1 MAPGDRTTR
10 RTSQTPAHTLEH
22 AGEAIPYSV
31 IRSDRRTVA
40 IQVHADG
47 SVVVRAPRRM
57 RDRDVVDFA
66 ASRGAWVVHHRER
79 LRQRPPTAPGRTY
92 TPGETHRY
100 LAEEYTLA
108 VEQGPRGG
116 VRLEG
121 QRIVVTLRGEITPER
136 TRRALDAWSR
146 DHAADLFNERL
157 AICWPRFRAQF
168 ALSSDAMPAI
178 RVKAMRSRWGS
189 LSPQGAMSLNV
200 HLLAAPLECIDYV
213 IYHELCHLRV
223 RGHGPEFYRA
233 LEAIVPDWRRW
244 KKCLAEIGTH

>member
-1 MAPGDRTTR
+1 MTPGDSTTR
-10 RTSQTPAHTLEH
+10 RARQASAYTLEH

-47 SVVVRAPRRM
+47 TVVVRAPRRM
-57 RDRDVVDFA
+57 RERDVADFA
-66 ASRGAWVVHHRER
+66 ASRGAWVVHHRQR
-79 LRQRPPTAPGRTY
+79 LQQRASSVPGRTY
-92 TPGETHRY
+92 TSGETHRY

-146 DHAADLFNERL
+146 DHAADLFRERL
-157 AICWPRFRAQF
+157 TVCWNRFARPGE
-168 ALSSDAMPAI
+168 ALPTI
-178 RVKAMRSRWGS
+178 RVKAMRTRWGS
-189 LSPQGAMSLNV
+189 LSPQGSMSLNV
-200 HLLAAPLECIDYV
+200 HLIEAPLECIDYV

-223 RGHGPEFYRA
+223 RGHGPDFYRM
-233 LEAIVPDWRRW
+233 LETVVPDWRRW
-244 KKCLAEIGTH
+244 KKQLAGVRIC

>member
-1 MAPGDRTTR
+1 MTPGDRTTLR
-10 RTSQTPAHTLEH
+10 ALPASEHTIEH
-22 AGEAIPYSV
+22 AGEVIPYSV

-40 IQVHADG
+40 IQVYADG

-57 RDRDVVDFA
+57 PAPDIIAFA
-66 ASRGAWVVHHRER
+66 ASRGSWVFHHRQR
-79 LRQRPPTAPGRTY
+79 LKQRPPSTPGRTY

-100 LAEEYTLA
+100 LAEDYTLA
-108 VEQGPRGG
+108 VARGPRGG
-116 VRLEG
+116 VRLDG
-121 QRIVVTLRGEITPER
+121 SNIVVTLRGEITPER

-146 DHAADLFNERL
+146 DRARDLFSERL
-157 AICWPRFRAQF
+157 AICWLRFRAQV
-168 ALSSDAMPAI
+168 ALSSDVMPTV

-189 LSPQGAMSLNV
+189 LSPHGAMSLNV

-213 IYHELCHLRV
+213 IYHELCHLLV

-244 KKCLAEIGTH
+244 KKRLAEFSAR

>member
-1 MAPGDRTTR
+1 VTPGGRTT
-10 RTSQTPAHTLEH
+10 SGALHASAHTLEH

-57 RDRDVVDFA
+57 RERDVIAFA
-66 ASRGAWVVHHRER
+66 ASRVAWVVHHRQR
-79 LRQRPPTAPGRTY
+79 LQQRTPPVPGRTY
-92 TPGETHRY
+92 TSGETHRY

-108 VEQGPRGG
+108 VERGPRGG

-121 QRIVVTLRGEITPER
+121 PRIVVTLRGEITPER

-146 DHAADLFNERL
+146 DHAADLFRERL
-157 AICWPRFRAQF
+157 SLCWDRFARPGE
-168 ALSSDAMPAI
+168 ALPTI
-178 RVKAMRSRWGS
+178 RIKAMRSRWGS

-200 HLLAAPLECIDYV
+200 HLIEAPLECIDYV

-223 RGHGPEFYRA
+223 RGHGPDFYRM
-233 LEAIVPDWRRW
+233 LEMVVPDWRRR
-244 KKCLAEIGTH
+244 KKQLAGIVIR